1 MNNTYRAMQVSR
13 PGVLELVERETPQ
26 PAAGE
31 VLIAVE
37 ACGICGADAGAIEG
51 LEPTVQYPRVPGHEV
66 VGRIVAIGAGTPP
79 VWQRGLRV
87 GVGRLGGHCSACE
100 PCRRGRFHL
109 CANQPAMGSTRDGGY
124 AEMMLARS
132 TGLVAIPD
140 DLSSVEAAPL
150 LCAGIA
156 TFNALKKSG
165 AQAGDLVAI
174 QGVGGLGHLAIQY
187 GRRMGF
193 NIVAVGRGSD
203 VASDVCAL
211 GAHAYIDATA
221 QDAVAALKQMG
232 GAEVILSTITDSAA
246 ASALLPALLPQ
257 GRFMV
262 VGVGRE
268 PVTLLPGLLVGGER
282 IVRGALTGSPY
293 ESEKTLAFSVLA
305 DVRAMIEALPFERA
319 QEAYRK
325 MRSGQARFRM
335 VLTMGGADVA
345 GHRLPGA

>member
-1 MNNTYRAMQVSR
+1 MTKTYRAMQATR
-13 PGVLELVERETPQ
+13 PGVLELVERKIPQ

-37 ACGICGADAGAIEG
+37 ACGICGADASTIEG
-51 LEPTVQYPRVPGHEV
+51 LDRSIAFPRVPGHEV
-66 VGRIVAIGAGTPP
+66 VGRIVAVGAGAPMPWTPG
-79 VWQRGLRV
+79 RRV
-87 GVGRLGGHCSACE
+87 GVGRLGGHCNACE
-100 PCRRGRFHL
+100 SCRRGRFNL
-109 CANQPAMGSTRDGGY
+109 CSDQPTMGSARDGGY

-140 DLSSVEAAPL
+140 ELDSVEAAPL
-150 LCAGIA
+150 LCAGLA

-187 GRRMGF
+187 ARRMGF
-193 NIVAVGRGSD
+193 QVVAIGRGGGIAAD
-203 VASDVCAL
+203 VRAL
-211 GAHAYIDATA
+211 GAHAYLDATA
-221 QDAVAALKQMG
+221 EDVVAALERMG

-246 ASALLPALLPQ
+246 ASALMPGLLPQ

-268 PVTLLPGLLVGGER
+268 PMAIAPGLLVGGER
-282 IVRGALTGSPY
+282 VVRGAITGSPY

-305 DVRAMIEALPFERA
+305 DVRAMIEALPLERA
-319 QEAYRK
+319 QEAYRR

-335 VLTMGGADVA
+335 VLTTG
-345 GHRLPGA
+345 RST